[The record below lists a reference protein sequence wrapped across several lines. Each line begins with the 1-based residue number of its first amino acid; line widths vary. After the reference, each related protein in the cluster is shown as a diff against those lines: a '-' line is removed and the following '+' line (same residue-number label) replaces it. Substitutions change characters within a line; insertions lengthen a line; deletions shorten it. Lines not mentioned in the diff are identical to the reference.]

1 MSIISVTCALIIR
14 DGRVLAAQ
22 RSAAMDLSGKWE
34 FPGGKIEP
42 DEDPGECLARE
53 ILEELSIEVIV
64 GEALDPSDFAYP
76 GKTIRLLPFTAV
88 WKSGE
93 ISLLEHSQVIWL
105 HRESLFS
112 VDWAAADVPIVHYL
126 YENWVKLVDSI
137 EP

>member
-14 DGRVLAAQ
+14 DGRVLAAL
-22 RSAAMDLSGKWE
+22 RSAAMDLPGKWE
-34 FPGGKIEP
+34 FPGGKVEP
-42 DEDPGECLARE
+42 DEDPLDCLARE
-53 ILEELSIEVIV
+53 IHEELSIEI
-64 GEALDPSDFAYP
+64 GIGQALAASDFSYP
-76 GKTIRLLPFTAV
+76 NKTIRLLPFMAT

-105 HRESLFS
+105 DRESLFS